1 MASMVDARLLEQVTA
16 LTTGEQVEL
25 IGAVWDSLDRSRIQ
39 VSAADRQMLDEAL
52 ADLEAHPDGG
62 LSAAESVGRLFA
74 RVA

>member
-16 LTTGEQVEL
+16 LTAGEQVEF

-52 ADLEAHPDGG
+52 ADLEANRDGG

-74 RVA
+74 RFA